1 MSSDRRE
8 GPARLAHPTELD
20 ELFGRG
26 YPNPDR
32 VGCPPREV
40 LVSLARRERPIG
52 DPAYDHIKECSPC
65 YLEGRAIQEADALQ
79 YRRRILTW
87 AAAAALIVATGS
99 AGWFLTTRE
108 SDVASGGASLRAQL
122 DLRPYAITRGEPQ
135 RDLPPLAVP
144 RADLILTLLLP
155 TGSEPGSY
163 EVEIRDSNATVRASA
178 RCDGELRNYVSTL
191 EVAVSLADLS
201 PGAYSLAVRRDG
213 NDWQQFPIRLE

>member
-8 GPARLAHPTELD
+8 GPTQLAHPTELD

-32 VGCPPREV
+32 VGCPPREI

-52 DPAYDHIKECSPC
+52 DPAYNHLKECSPC

-79 YRRRILTW
+79 SRRRILTW
-87 AAAAALIVATGS
+87 AAAAALIVSTGS
-99 AGWFLTTRE
+99 AAWFLTTRE
-108 SDVASGGASLRAQL
+108 ADVASGGTPLRAQL
-122 DLRPYAITRGEPQ
+122 DLRPYALTRGEPQ

-163 EVEIRDSNATVRASA
+163 ETEIRDSNATVRASA
-178 RCDGELRNYVSTL
+178 RGDAELRNYVSTL
-191 EVAVSLADLS
+191 EVAVRLGDLS

>member
-1 MSSDRRE
+1 MSSGRRE
-8 GPARLAHPTELD
+8 GLARLAHPTEFD

-32 VGCPPREV
+32 VGCPSRED
-40 LVSLARRERPIG
+40 LIALARRERPIG
-52 DPAYDHIKECSPC
+52 DPAYNHLKECSPC

-79 YRRRILTW
+79 YRRRILSW
-87 AAAAALIVATGS
+87 AAAAALIVSTGS
-99 AGWFLTTRE
+99 AAWFLTTRE
-108 SDVASGGASLRAQL
+108 AGVASGGTPLRAQL

-155 TGSEPGSY
+155 TGSEAGSY
-163 EVEIRDSNATVRASA
+163 ETQIRDSNATVRASA
-178 RCDGELRNYVSTL
+178 RGDAELRNYVSTL
-191 EVAVSLADLS
+191 EVAVRLGDLS